1 MNGLACPADN
11 PKPLVIPQGI
21 APSVPSCSFYQSLE
35 PGPNGTAVC
44 KVTPWSIIVLPAK
57 IIELILPELGPAVP
71 GAEFLELGISV
82 AVWVGVIWFAHSKI
96 TGK

>member
-1 MNGLACPADN
+1 MSGLAQTSLSPVTTQ
-11 PKPLVIPQGI
+11 P
-21 APSVPSCSFYQSLE
+21 APSIPSCSFYQSLE

-57 IIELILPELGPAVP
+57 LIELALPELGPAVP

-82 AVWVGVIWFAHSKI
+82 AAWVGLIWFVHSKI
-96 TGK
+96 SGK